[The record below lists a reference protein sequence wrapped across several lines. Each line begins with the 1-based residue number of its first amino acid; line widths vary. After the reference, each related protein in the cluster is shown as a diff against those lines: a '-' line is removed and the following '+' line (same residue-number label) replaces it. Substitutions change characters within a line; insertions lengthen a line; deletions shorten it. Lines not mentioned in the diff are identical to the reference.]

1 MCVCVCVCM
10 IFFSGLWALN
20 VSAAWMLGVRAE
32 AESGMGDLGGRVPWQ
47 HLGSEDL
54 HGGQWSEQPLLI
66 LWTAQNTSQWDGEKQ
81 KEKARHLVS

>member
-1 MCVCVCVCM
+1 MCVCVCVCVCVCM

-66 LWTAQNTSQWDGEKQ
+66 L
-81 KEKARHLVS
+81 